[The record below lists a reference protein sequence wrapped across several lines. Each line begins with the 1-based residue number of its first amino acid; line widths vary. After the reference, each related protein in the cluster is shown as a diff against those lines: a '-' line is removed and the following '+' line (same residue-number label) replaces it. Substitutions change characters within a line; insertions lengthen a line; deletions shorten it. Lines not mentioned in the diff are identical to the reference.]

1 MKSDRLVSWGDDG
14 GEEEG
19 EGGPNVEGETKLCGG
34 GEMGEGDI
42 TLGNRPNG
50 GGADGIEEP
59 LENDCFLGPVVI
71 LRPFCSS
78 AFIRSAM
85 LPPDLIIGLFS
96 DSVPFGLQ
104 QGFVNP
110 KQT

>member
-1 MKSDRLVSWGDDG
+1 MLCGD
-14 GEEEG
+14 GEMD
-19 EGGPNVEGETKLCGG
+19 EGGIRLRNR
-34 GEMGEGDI
+34 
-42 TLGNRPNG
+42 LGSDV
-50 GGADGIEEP
+50 ADGTEEP

-85 LPPDLIIGLFS
+85 LPPNLFIGLFS

-104 QGFVNP
+104 QGFVNLRH
-110 KQT
+110 T